1 MFQIL
6 TLVKR
11 LDATEVAMNKMATMI
26 EDLAKGQSSLADATP
41 KGISVLKIIK
51 LDYNHFVITQKEN
64 CHSKSTQRS
73 WLLNLKNL
81 DGR

>member
-11 LDATEVAMNKMATMI
+11 LDATEGAMNKMATMI

-41 KGISVLKIIK
+41 KGISVLQN
-51 LDYNHFVITQKEN
+51 Y
-64 CHSKSTQRS
+64 
-73 WLLNLKNL
+73 
-81 DGR
+81 

>member
-41 KGISVLKIIK
+41 KGISVLKCIK
-51 LDYNHFVITQKEN
+51 LDKTNCVIIQIES
-64 CHSKSTQRS
+64 CHSKNIQRN
-73 WLLNLKNL
+73 WLLNLKSL
-81 DGR
+81 EGR

>member
-41 KGISVLKIIK
+41 KGISVLKIIN
-51 LDYNHFVITQKEN
+51 LYYTHFV
-64 CHSKSTQRS
+64 
-73 WLLNLKNL
+73 
-81 DGR
+81 